1 MQKNAFLVIERVEA
15 SKCFTYLL
23 AYFLFGLFPTA
34 MLTRVTYS
42 EELPKE
48 TPLFKENFETGISNW
63 ELMDPDTWN
72 LKKSDGSTTFEIVSR
87 ESAYQPK
94 VRSPLHM
101 AIVKEVEVDD
111 FSLTFRVRSTKDTG
125 AHRDCCVFF
134 GYQDPTHFYYV
145 HLGAKPDPASGQ
157 IMIVNDAPRRP
168 LTTNEKLIP
177 WDDQWHAVKL
187 ERAAKSGGI
196 AIYFDDMDRPIM
208 EANDTTFGRGRFG
221 IGSFDDMNEFD
232 DIELFAK

>member
-1 MQKNAFLVIERVEA
+1 MQINSYVVNGQFEA
-15 SKCFTYLL
+15 PKRFTRLF
-23 AYFLFGLFPTA
+23 AYCVLGLFPTA
-34 MLTRVTYS
+34 LLAQLAYS
-42 EELPKE
+42 EDSPKR
-48 TPLFKENFETGISNW
+48 TPLFQENFESGISGW

-72 LKKSDGSTTFEIVSR
+72 LKKSVGSTTFEIVSR

-101 AIVKEVEVDD
+101 AIVKDVEVGD
-111 FSLTFRVRSTKDTG
+111 FSMTFRVRSTKDTG

-187 ERAAKSGGI
+187 ERNVKSGSV
-196 AIYFDDMDRPIM
+196 AIFFDNMGHPIM

-232 DIELFAK
+232 DINVFAK